1 MGYVLVVIDW
11 SFDMDLVRTSKTLN
25 QWLVASA
32 VTSENNGR
40 SKSAEERISVLLS
53 AGDPISAK
61 ETSSIIFYTFT
72 ASFPFT
78 FFLPVVF
85 IFI

>member
-1 MGYVLVVIDW
+1 MDGLICLCISVYHKLLNDGLQILVVIDW
-11 SFDMDLVRTSKTLN
+11 SFDIDLVRTSKSLN

-53 AGDPISAK
+53 AGDPIS
-61 ETSSIIFYTFT
+61 
-72 ASFPFT
+72 
-78 FFLPVVF
+78 
-85 IFI
+85 